1 MDKTQLDD
9 FEESHKPST
18 PAKETEKDKPNGE
31 YIGSISTSKDGIDND
46 DNFIVIYDNT
56 KLNEDR
62 VGPGEPE
69 RWSTGF
75 LGWFKWEKYT
85 WSVTTGTTQQYVA
98 SVKADKPIE
107 IGFFGNADGNSN
119 ININAAGNINLTNT
133 IGSASSGTGSVIDIA
148 STGGA
153 INQKGGS
160 LVGDNINLQAAA
172 GINDVNI
179 TSMGD
184 TVHLNAVNSGSG
196 DVTIDVSA
204 AYGTK
209 GNVVINQLFAGANAQ
224 TGDVS
229 LTADGSITQNGKA
242 VSVSGNRIDLT
253 SENGAIGT
261 DSQAVVV
268 NGGQSIVDG
277 TDSLSASVNAQA
289 KDDINLTQ
297 AQGDMRIG
305 RVYSDNGDVTIT
317 VTNGSLIDALPDGET
332 IDRGSTDALIQKWK
346 DLGLIDGD
354 GKYTESQ
361 EQDVAEYEAA
371 VRNEFEQYEMLKGY
385 YEDGEQ
391 HRNDA
396 GYAAYEKL
404 AETYGGYESAD
415 AYLAGD
421 AAQTHIGELRKEGA
435 GWSEDQLLYAISDA
449 VINQESGATDTIV
462 KDPNLKGHNITLNV
476 KGDVG
481 RNSDETTKIQLA
493 GLSSRV
499 EDLKQLAN
507 ANAGSV
513 TWNEAKG
520 VAIINEKTPLGVQL
534 TGTGGSLNVQAGGNV
549 YLAGRTEGD
558 GDVTNVLNID
568 SIKGGNIRLQGKDGI
583 YNVHA
588 DLNEAAITGNNL
600 LMQGGDGSI
609 GTADKAMT
617 IDVSGPVQM
626 TAGDNIYVNQVGDD
640 ALQIYSMGAGQ
651 DIVLAAKTDIVSANT
666 PVSSDE
672 EDDGTVLSSGY
683 IRSDGGSISLTAGGA
698 IGTEGQGLR
707 ILDNG
712 AIVNAAAQGDIYV
725 AGVSGTGSTG
735 TLAIGNISSAGGNAS
750 ITAET
755 NIAFAADSLVSV
767 QNGTGTLTLT
777 AEQGSVTQG
786 EGEEGSGI
794 YAGTV
799 DVSSKGSQL
808 LENAQNTV
816 TNFVVRG
823 LEEDNSLTGNV
834 HLVSGAE
841 TVHINF
847 SADGEKGLTVNDG
860 SITVHHNG
868 SADGELRMTGS
879 ATTKNA
885 SSDDSIKTDIV
896 MSSLG
901 SLTSDGALDSA
912 GNV

>member
-1 MDKTQLDD
+1 MWGAVETMDKTQLDA

-18 PAKETEKDKPNGE
+18 PAKETEKNKPNGE

-85 WSVTTGTTQQYVA
+85 WTKVTGTSQQYVA

-153 INQKGGS
+153 ITQKGGS
-160 LVGDNINLQAAA
+160 LVGDNIKLQAVT

-184 TVHLNAVNSGSG
+184 TVQLDAVNSGSG
-196 DVTIDVSA
+196 DVTIDVST

-209 GNVVINQLFAGANAQ
+209 GNVVINQLFAGSADAQ
-224 TGDVS
+224 KGNVS
-229 LTADGSITQNGKA
+229 LTAAGNITQSGTG

-261 DSQAVVV
+261 DEQAIVV

-305 RVYSDNGDVTIT
+305 RIYSDNGDVTIT

-391 HRNDA
+391 HSNDA

-404 AETYGGYESAD
+404 AETYSGYESAD

-421 AAQTHIGELRKEGA
+421 AAQTHIGELLKEGA

-449 VINQESGATDTIV
+449 IINQESGATDTIV

-476 KGDVG
+476 SGDVG
-481 RNSDETTKIQLA
+481 RNSDDTTEIKLDSIA
-493 GLSSRV
+493 SNIDG
-499 EDLKQLAN
+499 LKQLAN

-513 TWNEAKG
+513 TWNEAEG

-651 DIVLAAKTDIVSANT
+651 DIVLTIFT
-666 PVSSDE
+666 
-672 EDDGTVLSSGY
+672 
-683 IRSDGGSISLTAGGA
+683 
-698 IGTEGQGLR
+698 
-707 ILDNG
+707 
-712 AIVNAAAQGDIYV
+712 
-725 AGVSGTGSTG
+725 
-735 TLAIGNISSAGGNAS
+735 
-750 ITAET
+750 
-755 NIAFAADSLVSV
+755 
-767 QNGTGTLTLT
+767 
-777 AEQGSVTQG
+777 
-786 EGEEGSGI
+786 
-794 YAGTV
+794 
-799 DVSSKGSQL
+799 
-808 LENAQNTV
+808 
-816 TNFVVRG
+816 
-823 LEEDNSLTGNV
+823 
-834 HLVSGAE
+834 
-841 TVHINF
+841 
-847 SADGEKGLTVNDG
+847 
-860 SITVHHNG
+860 
-868 SADGELRMTGS
+868 
-879 ATTKNA
+879 
-885 SSDDSIKTDIV
+885 
-896 MSSLG
+896 
-901 SLTSDGALDSA
+901 
-912 GNV
+912 